1 MGVVART
8 GGGTELGGVFLVVL
22 VEGGPWGWILPEVVR
37 IEAGAHAGD
46 HARGHAGA
54 GAGGEG

>member
-1 MGVVART
+1 MGVVARA

-22 VEGGPWGWILPEVVR
+22 EGGPWDWILPELVR
-37 IEAGAHAGD
+37 IEAGAHARD

-54 GAGGEG
+54 GAGDEG